1 MRDVSPPGALPC
13 ADDGSAP
20 APPAPWVVETIVGR
34 EVVLPCGE
42 TVSREAFLERA
53 WAILDGTDL
62 AGIDEGSIDVDEAFA
77 EGLAEAALVIDTA
90 AAPPRDWVAG
100 RRLLDA
106 AFWFPSEAAARAGAA
121 LLVRAVGC
129 AVAAIRRERERDWAA
144 DARAKIGPVPIPGFG
159 TVVPPWHAPPPGV
172 TAGAGTTLVID
183 PGVGF
188 GTGAHATTRQ
198 CLAAIA
204 AILGSDAARGDARV
218 LDFGAGS
225 GILAIAAALLGAAA
239 VEAVEVDDRVHD
251 AIRRN
256 ALHNGV
262 ADRVVVSRTLDGSAA
277 CRLVVANIVAPV
289 LLDQAAALA
298 ARLCAGGTIV
308 LSGLRDAD
316 LAAVVERY
324 RGLGL
329 APTTATASEGWHCLA
344 FTAPDAAA

>member
-1 MRDVSPPGALPC
+1 MHPPSPPDQPR
-13 ADDGSAP
+13 ADDVAPVPAP
-20 APPAPWVVETIVGR
+20 AAWVVETIVGR

-42 TVSREAFLERA
+42 TLSREEFLERA

-62 AGIDEGSIDVDEAFA
+62 AGIDEGSVDVDEAFA
-77 EGLAEAALVIDTA
+77 EGLAAEALVIDAA

-100 RRLLDA
+100 RRLVDA

-144 DARAKIGPVPIPGFG
+144 DARAAIGPVAIPGFG
-159 TVVPPWHAPPPGV
+159 TVVPPWHAPPPDG
-172 TAGAGTTLVID
+172 TAGVGTTLVID
-183 PGVGF
+183 PGIGF

-204 AILGSDAARGDARV
+204 AVLGSDAARGDARV

-225 GILAIAAALLGAAA
+225 GILAIAAALLGAAV
-239 VEAVEVDDRVHD
+239 VEAVEIDDRVHD

-298 ARLCAGGTIV
+298 ARLCPGGTIV

-316 LAAVVERY
+316 RAAVVDRY
-324 RGLGL
+324 RALGL
-329 APTTATASEGWHCLA
+329 APTTATESEGWHCLA
-344 FTAPDAAA
+344 FSAPATAT

>member
-1 MRDVSPPGALPC
+1 MHPPSPPDQPR
-13 ADDGSAP
+13 ADDVAPVPAP
-20 APPAPWVVETIVGR
+20 AAWVVETIVGR

-42 TVSREAFLERA
+42 TLSREEFLERA

-62 AGIDEGSIDVDEAFA
+62 AGIDEGSVDVDEAFA
-77 EGLAEAALVIDTA
+77 EGLAAEALVIDAA

-100 RRLLDA
+100 RRLVDA

-144 DARAKIGPVPIPGFG
+144 DARAAIGPVPIPGFG
-159 TVVPPWHAPPPGV
+159 TVVPPWHAPPPDG
-172 TAGAGTTLVID
+172 TAGVGTTLVID
-183 PGVGF
+183 PGIGF

-204 AILGSDAARGDARV
+204 AVLGSDAARGDARV

-225 GILAIAAALLGAAA
+225 GILAIAAALLGAAV
-239 VEAVEVDDRVHD
+239 VEAVEIDDRVHD

-298 ARLCAGGTIV
+298 ARLCPGGTIV

-316 LAAVVERY
+316 RAAVVDRY
-324 RGLGL
+324 RALGL
-329 APTTATASEGWHCLA
+329 APTTATESEGWHCLA
-344 FTAPDAAA
+344 FSAPATAT